1 MSVKYS
7 SVFILLFS
15 NNFSAIHALID
26 AIAPDIARNSA
37 GNLTGEEAARR
48 LNDKL
53 AELIGPEGLSDTE
66 RRNERGEVCST
77 GITNSDD

>member
-1 MSVKYS
+1 M
-7 SVFILLFS
+7 LFA
-15 NNFSAIHALID
+15 NYFAAIHALID
-26 AIAPDIARNSA
+26 AIAPEIARSSA

-48 LNDKL
+48 LNEKL

-66 RRNERGEVCST
+66 KRNERGEVCST